1 LSAAEAKRLFQ
12 PLANASALV
21 LAVSGGPDSTA
32 LLLLAARWSARR
44 RNRKIAPKLL
54 AVTIDHG
61 LRPQS
66 AHEARA
72 VKRLAR
78 ALGVPH
84 RTLRWQGKK
93 PPTRLQETAR
103 AARYSLLEAAARGVQ
118 ADYILTAHTLDDQ
131 AETVLMRLLRGSGI
145 TGLAGMREV
154 APLPVATAA
163 RPKRGTLLVRP
174 LLDVPKARLVATLE
188 RAGIAYAD
196 DAANRD
202 PRFTRARLRGVMPML
217 AREGLDAPRIALLA
231 RRLARAESALDRAVD
246 AAAAGVAQRASID
259 LAGTRAFPGKVDTG
273 FPIGNA
279 TNIESRALS
288 GHDTYNSRVNLI
300 GKRSWA
306 DPPWRSAGPI
316 TLDAE
321 RFFALPS
328 EIALRLLGRA
338 VTHTRHEGSPQ
349 LGKLET
355 LYDALCATAGAG
367 GRLRRTLAGALVTL
381 AAGSLVVE
389 RAPPRSNG
397 ATGRIIKKKAASLG
411 RRSAAT

>member
-44 RNRKIAPKLL
+44 RNRKIGPKLL

-93 PPTRLQETAR
+93 PRTRLQETAR
-103 AARYSLLEAAARGVQ
+103 AARYRLLEAAARGAQ

-163 RPKRGTLLVRP
+163 RPKRATLLVRP

-188 RAGIAYAD
+188 RAGIAYAN
-196 DAANRD
+196 DASNRD
-202 PRFTRARLRGVMPML
+202 PRFTRARLRGVMPVL

-231 RRLARAESALDRAVD
+231 RRLARAESALERAVD

-259 LAGTRAFPGKVDTG
+259 LAGTRAQ
-273 FPIGNA
+273 
-279 TNIESRALS
+279 
-288 GHDTYNSRVNLI
+288 
-300 GKRSWA
+300 A
-306 DPPWRSAGPI
+306 DPAWRNAGPI
-316 TLDAE
+316 ALDAE
-321 RFFALPS
+321 KFFALPA

-338 VTHTRHEGSPQ
+338 ITHTGHEGSPQ

-355 LYDALCATAGAG
+355 LHAGLCATAGAG

-397 ATGRIIKKKAASLG
+397 ATGRIIKKKSASLG

>member
-1 LSAAEAKRLFQ
+1 LSAADAKRLFQ

-32 LLLLAARWSARR
+32 LLLLAARWSAGR

-93 PPTRLQETAR
+93 PRTRLQETAR
-103 AARYSLLEAAARGVQ
+103 AARYRMLEAAARGAQ

-154 APLPVATAA
+154 APLPIATAA

-188 RAGIAYAD
+188 RAGIPYAD

-202 PRFTRARLRGVMPML
+202 PRFTRARLRGVMPVL

-231 RRLARAESALDRAVD
+231 RRLARAESALEHAVD

-259 LAGTRAFPGKVDTG
+259 LAGTG
-273 FPIGNA
+273 
-279 TNIESRALS
+279 
-288 GHDTYNSRVNLI
+288 
-300 GKRSWA
+300 A
-306 DPPWRSAGPI
+306 DPARRHAGPI
-316 TLDAE
+316 TFDAE
-321 RFFALPS
+321 RFFALPA

-338 VTHTRHEGSPQ
+338 ITHTGHEGSAQ

-355 LYDALCATAGAG
+355 LYDGLCATAGAG
-367 GRLRRTLAGALVTL
+367 GRQRRTLAGALVTL

-397 ATGRIIKKKAASLG
+397 ASGRIIKKKAASLG